1 MKSTIIVILS
11 VLLFASCHT
20 TTQNK
25 ALVVATN
32 SWTAALAQTA
42 GATEIVVLAP
52 YEMEHPSEYELRP
65 GDIPKLMDASL
76 IIYAGYESMAERIK
90 NGMDVPEE
98 KMLKVET
105 TYAFEQ
111 LSASVLSIA
120 EKIGTTEIALQ
131 NLNKIAEL
139 YNNGKAAIAASPL
152 SGQPVLVQYFQ
163 LTVAK
168 ELGLNIAGHFGP
180 APLEANQI
188 AQLAQSQA
196 VLIIDNIHNP
206 VGEPLHE
213 VISGSSYQL
222 FLNFPGLKNTR
233 SLEDVIRYNI
243 NQISNIQYIIK
254 QTKSD
259 E

>member
-105 TYAFEQ
+105 T
-111 LSASVLSIA
+111 
-120 EKIGTTEIALQ
+120 
-131 NLNKIAEL
+131 
-139 YNNGKAAIAASPL
+139 
-152 SGQPVLVQYFQ
+152 
-163 LTVAK
+163 
-168 ELGLNIAGHFGP
+168 
-180 APLEANQI
+180 
-188 AQLAQSQA
+188 
-196 VLIIDNIHNP
+196 
-206 VGEPLHE
+206 
-213 VISGSSYQL
+213 
-222 FLNFPGLKNTR
+222 
-233 SLEDVIRYNI
+233 
-243 NQISNIQYIIK
+243 
-254 QTKSD
+254 
-259 E
+259 